1 METKKLIL
9 ITIFSG
15 TLFSLGLILTL
26 IGLTFSYRKKRI
38 LQKQEFEME
47 KKNLELEKMN
57 AVLQAQEQERSKI
70 ARNLHDE
77 VGAVLTMAS
86 RNLKSFLKEIPEKQK
101 NREDLL
107 FTMEILEQSV
117 EKIRSISHGMLPHF
131 LVKFGLQKTLQRLMN
146 QTEKTLGH
154 PCTFTSGIKEELQL
168 EQQHEIHFY
177 SIVLELLNNLMK
189 HSHPK
194 SIHINLE
201 LNSTHLLLKMRHD
214 GVAISQSEYEY
225 LLINGDGMGLESIDL
240 RLRMINGELL
250 YQRNTPGGTIELSMP
265 INESTLSNEKIN
277 LQKV

>member
-1 METKKLIL
+1 MENSSSIVMLVLSSSLFTLSFVFFFIALFLKLQ
-9 ITIFSG
+9 
-15 TLFSLGLILTL
+15 
-26 IGLTFSYRKKRI
+26 KKRF
-38 LQKQEFEME
+38 QEKQEFEME
-47 KKNLELEKMN
+47 KKNMELEKMN
-57 AVLQAQEQERSKI
+57 AVLQAQEQERAKI

-77 VGAVLTMAS
+77 VGSVLTMVS

-107 FTMEILEQSV
+107 FTMDILQQSV
-117 EKIRSISHGMLPHF
+117 EKLRSISHGMLPHF
-131 LVKFGLQKTLQRLMN
+131 LVKFGLQKTLERLMV

-154 PCTFTSGIKEELQL
+154 SCTFTSSITEEYQL
-168 EQQHEIHFY
+168 EQQHCIHFY
-177 SIVLELLNNLMK
+177 SITLELLNNLMK
-189 HSHPK
+189 HSHSK

-225 LLINGDGMGLESIDL
+225 LLIHGDGMGLESIAL
-240 RLRMINGELL
+240 RLTMINGELL

-277 LQKV
+277 L

>member
-1 METKKLIL
+1 MLIL
-9 ITIFSG
+9 SSSLF
-15 TLFSLGLILTL
+15 TLSFVFFFIALFLKIQ
-26 IGLTFSYRKKRI
+26 KKRF
-38 LQKQEFEME
+38 QEKQEFEME
-47 KKNLELEKMN
+47 KKNMELEKMN

-77 VGAVLTMAS
+77 VGSVLTMVS
-86 RNLKSFLKEIPEKQK
+86 RNLKRFLKEIPEKQK

-107 FTMEILEQSV
+107 FTMDILEQSV

-131 LVKFGLQKTLQRLMN
+131 LVKFGLQKTLERLMI

-154 PCTFTSGIKEELQL
+154 SCTFTSSINEEYQL
-168 EQQHEIHFY
+168 EQQHGIHFY

-189 HSHPK
+189 HSRPK

-225 LLINGDGMGLESIDL
+225 LLIHGDGMGLESIAF
-240 RLRMINGELL
+240 RLTMIKGELL
-250 YQRNTPGGTIELSMP
+250 YQRSTPGGAIELSMP
-265 INESTLSNEKIN
+265 IIESTLSNEKIN
-277 LQKV
+277 L